1 MIAAITHPASLA
13 RGSARLGNR
22 PAAVALGW
30 CLACFAGATIIAATA
45 TSALA
50 ATSDEQ
56 AVADGKK
63 ALEQAQRFPWYDRVN
78 DSLRPIDL
86 PEPEELQPL
95 KQPVDANWLRPVVW
109 VMLILTAAGVLLAAV
124 VGLSKRRR
132 AHSAPV
138 KNARRGRIEH
148 LGFIEDDTPGDYLQ
162 LCLRESRAGRF
173 ERAIVYLYAHLLTEL
188 NDRQLV
194 RLARGKTNRQY
205 LREVAD
211 PAMRAAMEVIVG
223 AFEDAY
229 FGRHPIEPARFEWC
243 WQQWQRMK
251 AMFEPVPAVVS

>member
-1 MIAAITHPASLA
+1 MTHTAAFA
-13 RGSARLGNR
+13 RGIARLGIR

-30 CLACFAGATIIAATA
+30 CLACFAGATVAAFTGNTA
-45 TSALA
+45 FA

-63 ALEQAQRFPWYDRVN
+63 ALQRAQRFPWYDRAN
-78 DSLRPIDL
+78 DSLRPVDL
-86 PEPEELQPL
+86 PKPEDNQPP

-109 VMLILTAAGVLLAAV
+109 VMLILAAAGLLLALAIS
-124 VGLSKRRR
+124 LLKRQRSN
-132 AHSAPV
+132 SAPV
-138 KNARRGRIEH
+138 KNARRGLIEH
-148 LGFIEDDTPGDYLQ
+148 LGFLEDDAPGDYLQ

-229 FGRHPIEPARFEWC
+229 FGHHPIASARFEWC
-243 WQQWQRMK
+243 RQQWQNIE
-251 AMFEPVPAVVS
+251 AMFEPVPAAV